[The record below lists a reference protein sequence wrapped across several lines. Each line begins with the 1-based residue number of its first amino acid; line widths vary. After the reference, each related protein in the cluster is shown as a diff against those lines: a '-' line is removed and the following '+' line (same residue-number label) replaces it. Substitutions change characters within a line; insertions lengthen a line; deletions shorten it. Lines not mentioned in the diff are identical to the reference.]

1 MATPAVCFGE
11 NDFAFPEP
19 HNRKIVQREAN
30 SSDVPDS
37 VSKTV
42 LIQDGLAGAD
52 FWSEIKSDFLVSA
65 VGQLNQPKWPEI
77 EGITNFAGKKMH
89 SARWD
94 WSYDPQ
100 DKKIALLGNGKASA
114 SSEMMS

>member
-1 MATPAVCFGE
+1 MQKELAV
-11 NDFAFPEP
+11 A
-19 HNRKIVQREAN
+19 
-30 SSDVPDS
+30 DVS
-37 VSKTV
+37 
-42 LIQDGLAGAD
+42 L
-52 FWSEIKSDFLVSA
+52 EIKSDFLVSA

-77 EGITNFAGKKMH
+77 EGITKFAGKKMH